1 MGLVSCIAHC
11 FRSSRLARIDKYL
24 HATRFFKTRS
34 LAAQAVEKGRVLL
47 NDGRVKPAKEV
58 RVGDELC
65 ITIQDTTWVVE
76 VLLLSEVR
84 ASAPIA
90 QTLYAETEASKLAR
104 AAAAERKKLFTE
116 PAADVAGRP
125 TKRNR
130 RDIGR
135 VRGWDN

>member
-1 MGLVSCIAHC
+1 M
-11 FRSSRLARIDKYL
+11 ARIDKYL

-34 LAAQAVEKGRVLL
+34 LAAQAVEKGRVLI
-47 NDGRVKPAKEV
+47 NDSKVKPAKEV
-58 RVGDELC
+58 RVGDELR
-65 ITIQDTTWVVE
+65 ITIQDVTWVVE

-104 AAAAERKKLFTE
+104 AAASERKKLFTE
-116 PAADVAGRP
+116 PAADVTGRP
-125 TKRNR
+125 TKRDR